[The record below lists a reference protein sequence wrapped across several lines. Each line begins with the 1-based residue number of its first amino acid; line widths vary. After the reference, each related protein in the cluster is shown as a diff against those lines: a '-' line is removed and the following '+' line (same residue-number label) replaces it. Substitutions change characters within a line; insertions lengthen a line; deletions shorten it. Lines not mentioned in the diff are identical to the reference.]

1 MRPQVLLFAAALAT
15 LCLPGAALA
24 QRHSGGS
31 SPPTAPRKLPPMPI
45 LPVSSGTGALQFS
58 SVNYGV
64 PAPQSITRQLQADD
78 ERTRASSLSALGA
91 PGQYLT
97 HGHIP
102 YPHSVQLS
110 FVALGSTDELD
121 AVLTVELDQHLVTAI
136 LVPQDGDWH
145 RVASIVFPTPFSD
158 PTTMPSTFVRA
169 ERSLV
174 EHTRYNA
181 VFRGVT
187 NFPNGDFAENQAIV
201 RVQNGKATVAIS
213 FVDSARSCDN
223 SKGHNGCDL
232 TRRWLQNEPPDNHHV
247 VLVTATGHL
256 NGREAA
262 DPLASSNQ
270 FQMSH
275 LRNFSCQ
282 SFVFSDS
289 SQHFEPS
296 ANPAPC
302 SAPH

>member
-1 MRPQVLLFAAALAT
+1 LT
-15 LCLPGAALA
+15 LCPPGAALA

-31 SPPTAPRKLPPMPI
+31 SPPTAPRKPLPAPI
-45 LPVSSGTGALQFS
+45 VPVSSGTGALQFL

-110 FVALGSTDELD
+110 FVALGNTDELD
-121 AVLTVELDQHLVTAI
+121 AILTVELDQHLVSAV

-145 RVASIVFPTPFSD
+145 RVATVVFPTPFGD
-158 PTTMPSTFVRA
+158 PSTMPSTFVRA

-174 EHTRYNA
+174 EHTHYNA

-187 NFPNGDFAENQAIV
+187 KGQNGDFAENEAV
-201 RVQNGKATVAIS
+201 LRVMNGKATIAMS
-213 FVDSARSCDN
+213 FVSSARACDG
-223 SKGHNGCDL
+223 SKAHTGCDL
-232 TRRWLQNEPPDNHHV
+232 TRRWLQNEPPDDHHV
-247 VLVTATGHL
+247 VLVTGAGHL
-256 NGREAA
+256 NAREAA
-262 DPLASSNQ
+262 DPLASSPQ
-270 FQMSH
+270 FQIAH
-275 LRNFSCQ
+275 LRSFSCQ
-282 SFVFSDS
+282 SFVFSDG
-289 SQHFEPS
+289 SQHFEPT

-302 SAPH
+302 TAPR

>member
-1 MRPQVLLFAAALAT
+1 
-15 LCLPGAALA
+15 
-24 QRHSGGS
+24 
-31 SPPTAPRKLPPMPI
+31 MPVV
-45 LPVSSGTGALQFS
+45 PASSGMGALQFL

-102 YPHSVQLS
+102 YPHSVNLS
-110 FVALGSTDELD
+110 FVALGSSDELD
-121 AVLTVELDQHLVTAI
+121 AILTVELDQHLVSAI

-145 RVASIVFPTPFSD
+145 RVATVVFSTAFSD
-158 PTTMPSTFVRA
+158 PATMPSTFVRA

-174 EHTRYNA
+174 EHTHYNA

-187 NFPNGDFAENQAIV
+187 NAPNGDFAENQAV
-201 RVQNGKATVAIS
+201 LRVMNGKATVAIS
-213 FVDSARSCDN
+213 FVDSARACDT
-223 SKGHNGCDL
+223 SKARTGCDL
-232 TRRWLQNEPPDNHHV
+232 TRRWLQNEPPDDHHV

-256 NGREAA
+256 SAREAA
-262 DPLASSNQ
+262 DPLANSNQ
-270 FQMSH
+270 FQMAH
-275 LRNFSCQ
+275 LRSFSCQ
-282 SFVFSDS
+282 PFVFSDG
-289 SQHFEPS
+289 SQHFEAT

-302 SAPH
+302 TVAH